1 MRNIKLQKFAIN
13 LITVFV
19 ALMVIALPLVAD
31 AQFRSPT
38 APGTDPLPGQSTA
51 TEIILRV
58 IQILLA
64 IAGLVA
70 VIFLIVGGFRYI
82 TAGGN
87 EETAESAKKTITNAI
102 IGIVIIILA
111 FVIVRV
117 ISNALIGGASNV

>member
-1 MRNIKLQKFAIN
+1 MRNINPIKTANIVSIFLLLAV
-13 LITVFV
+13 LV
-19 ALMVIALPLVAD
+19 LPLVAG
-31 AQFRSPT
+31 AQFRNPS
-38 APGTDPLPGQSTA
+38 DPSDPVGSVNTA
-51 TEIILRV
+51 TEIIIRIV
-58 IQILLA
+58 EILLA

-117 ISNALIGGASNV
+117 IANALISQNV

>member
-1 MRNIKLQKFAIN
+1 MKNLTKIAKISTVIVTATMIAMPLLAAAQFQVPEAGGTGLPNQARISEI
-13 LITVFV
+13 LIT
-19 ALMVIALPLVAD
+19 
-31 AQFRSPT
+31 
-38 APGTDPLPGQSTA
+38 
-51 TEIILRV
+51 IIN
-58 IQILLA
+58 ILLA

-87 EETAESAKKTITNAI
+87 EEASEAAKKTITNAI

-117 ISNALIGGASNV
+117 ISNALISGGAGGV